1 MFSFSRAR
9 VGILSRYFQD
19 LRERD
24 ALNVCLNKFSNNL
37 MQNADIIGKQE
48 EEILSLKSSNDTLRK
63 QNSLLMK
70 ELETFRALSAR
81 SEQIEVCILCTD
93 CFKGLL
99 GAVNG
104 TFTGRAGERIDETY
118 SSGKNKN
125 VNHHGCFDS
134 SDAFVEAAR

>member
-48 EEILSLKSSNDTLRK
+48 EEISSLKSSNDTLRK

-70 ELETFRALSAR
+70 DLETFRALSAR
-81 SEQIEVCILCTD
+81 SEQVEV
-93 CFKGLL
+93 FM
-99 GAVNG
+99 
-104 TFTGRAGERIDETY
+104 F
-118 SSGKNKN
+118 
-125 VNHHGCFDS
+125 
-134 SDAFVEAAR
+134 